1 MKKLPLLLSLAL
13 TTSDV
18 YALYTKVSEEIPD
31 KKSFEMFYI
40 PKVCSDY
47 GYKQI
52 LHRLFYRKDYETTGS
67 YSVTL
72 AIAACEPDGKKRA
85 EYIKKGLDRETQEH
99 KKATLYMM
107 EGDAYYTDN
116 WSKTVN
122 TVRVDSAETISSSD
136 RERFLKAKKSY
147 LNALES
153 VMNNPSYP
161 IDNKKLDAYYEIETG
176 LVPRA
181 IATILYIN
189 LSLGINFELDS
200 RILLKIGSQLD
211 QLRVNIVQESRA
223 EKIYESSI
231 DNFNKELNYTQRQ
244 LKIAYPELKDEDE
257 TEAALEDNETEAALE
272 DNETE
277 AVLEDDETEAA
288 LEDNETEAVLE
299 DDETEAALEDDE
311 TEAVLEDNETEAA
324 LEDDETEAALEDD
337 ETEAAL
343 EDDETEAALED
354 NETEAALEDDE
365 TEAALEDDETE
376 AALEDDETEAALE
389 DDECLLCPPS
399 HRGNAGRVEL
409 LLKEGANVNATDE
422 DSNTPLILA
431 SGSGGLAIAIMLLAE
446 GAGVNAVNK
455 DGETALLRAA
465 SFRIPE
471 IVEVLID
478 NGADVNAADK
488 DGMTALM
495 WAANKDNER
504 TVKMLIEAGVN
515 LNAKDKKGWTAIDW
529 AEDNAKSRMV
539 RIIKAAADKQ

>member
-18 YALYTKVSEEIPD
+18 YASYTKVSEEIPD

-47 GYKQI
+47 TYKQI
-52 LHRLFYRKDYETTGS
+52 LHELFYRKDYKTTGS

-116 WSKTVN
+116 WSKTIQDIKIDSN
-122 TVRVDSAETISSSD
+122 TNSSD
-136 RERFLKAKKSY
+136 KARFLKAKKSY

-161 IDNKKLDAYYEIETG
+161 IDNKKLDAYYEMETG

-189 LSLGINFELDS
+189 FELGIDFEPDS
-200 RILLKIGSQLD
+200 RILLTIGSQLD
-211 QLRVNIVQESRA
+211 QLRVNIVQESKA
-223 EKIYESSI
+223 EKIYQSAI
-231 DNFNKELNYTQRQ
+231 DAFNKELDFVQNI
-244 LKIAYPELKDEDE
+244 LKGLYPELRDEDE
-257 TEAALEDNETEAALE
+257 TEAA
-272 DNETE
+272 
-277 AVLEDDETEAA
+277 LEDDETEAA

-311 TEAVLEDNETEAA
+311 TEAVLED
-324 LEDDETEAALEDD
+324 D

-354 NETEAALEDDE
+354 NETEAV
-365 TEAALEDDETE
+365 
-376 AALEDDETEAALE
+376 LE

-495 WAANKDNER
+495 WAANGDDER

-539 RIIKAAADKQ
+539 RIIKAAAADKQ